1 MALTDLVGRQHDVTW
16 RPNGRHLIPDVFL
29 GVCDSKRRLK
39 FWLRNSISRIFFFI
53 CPFWSAH
60 FNFVKVVWTLS
71 QCFQQFNYRNFIK
84 GAIFLFTRIHN
95 ISHDSFPLKDGGGK
109 LTVIYFSIYVF
120 IYGLVRLLLV
130 VILFST
136 FVCHS
141 CSPLKGFGSAPLL
154 TGTLAF
160 GPPKKTKKLTSHGI
174 IERKKT
180 IRNINSAS
188 RISHLVWPT
197 VDPAVVR
204 DS

>member
-39 FWLRNSISRIFFFI
+39 FWLRNSISRIFFFMSFLVSTFQF
-53 CPFWSAH
+53 CQSRM
-60 FNFVKVVWTLS
+60 VVS

-84 GAIFLFTRIHN
+84 GAIFLFTPIHN

-188 RISHLVWPT
+188 RTSHLVWPT
-197 VDPAVVR
+197 VDPAVVS